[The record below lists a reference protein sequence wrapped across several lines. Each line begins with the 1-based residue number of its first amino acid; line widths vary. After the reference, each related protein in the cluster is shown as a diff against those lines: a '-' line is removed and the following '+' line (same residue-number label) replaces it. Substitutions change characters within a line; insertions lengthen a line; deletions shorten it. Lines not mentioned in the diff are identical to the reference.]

1 MIAASNALMAIL
13 LATSERGMAPA
24 VNLSGALMHL
34 SYAERT
40 HPPYRLGCLE
50 VSHSRPALRK
60 MNKERWAFI
69 SYKAAIVAL
78 CLLPF
83 NVDAHRPICP
93 YDLAQ
98 IEAVPQGRGGG
109 SKARL
114 PERSLVDRYAGD
126 AYIELDGYPVLGLA
140 VAGRLEDFAGVAAH
154 YGLAF

>member
-60 MNKERWAFI
+60 MNKERLRLRQSLKGEGADRRRACLD
-69 SYKAAIVAL
+69 AA
-78 CLLPF
+78 
-83 NVDAHRPICP
+83 
-93 YDLAQ
+93 
-98 IEAVPQGRGGG
+98 
-109 SKARL
+109 
-114 PERSLVDRYAGD
+114 
-126 AYIELDGYPVLGLA
+126 
-140 VAGRLEDFAGVAAH
+140 
-154 YGLAF
+154 